1 MTPSP
6 QSIAIERFFR
16 SGLRLNH
23 LRLLVSLARLGQ
35 VKKVAAA
42 LNVTQPA
49 VSKQIAEMEAA
60 LQMPLV
66 MRSGRQLA
74 FTDAGEI
81 LVKRGM
87 EILLQIEHGRA
98 ELDGLVTGA
107 AGRVAIGA
115 VPTVTQ
121 SLLPKAIALFQAQAP
136 HAVVTLEESTTDK
149 LFPLLADGTFDLVI
163 CRTPPPLDK
172 AMFREVLLGN
182 DPYVV
187 VCGRQHPMAQRQRIR
202 WRDLNGCKWVLPPA
216 LSAIHGALMDML
228 AAHAIS
234 LPAGCMVS
242 SSLQAL
248 RGLLASTP
256 AVALMPASIA
266 RDRIHNGTL
275 KMLPLELPGPGA
287 TIRAVS
293 RQSDPLEATALM
305 LHCLRQAFGG

>member
-1 MTPSP
+1 MTASP

-16 SGLRLNH
+16 LGLRLNH

-66 MRSGRQLA
+66 MRNGRQLA
-74 FTDAGEI
+74 FTEAGEI

-115 VPTVTQ
+115 VPTVTH
-121 SLLPKAIALFQAQAP
+121 SLPKAIALFQAQTP
-136 HAVVTLEESTTDK
+136 DVTLTLVEGTTDK

-163 CRTPPPLDK
+163 SRTPPALDTS
-172 AMFREVLLGN
+172 MFREMLLGS

-187 VCGRQHPMAQRQRIR
+187 VCGRQHPLAQRQRVR
-202 WRDLNGCKWVLPPA
+202 WRDLAGFKWVLPPA
-216 LSAIHGALMDML
+216 FSAIHGTLMDML
-228 AAHAIS
+228 SAHGIA
-234 LPAGCMVS
+234 LPPGCMIWS
-242 SSLQAL
+242 AMHAL
-248 RGLLASTP
+248 PEFLPRTQTL
-256 AVALMPASIA
+256 ALMPGSIA
-266 RDRIHNGTL
+266 RNPIYGGTL
-275 KMLPLELPGPGA
+275 TVLPLELPGPGA
-287 TIRAVS
+287 TVRAVS
-293 RQSDPLEATALM
+293 RQADPPEATALM
-305 LHCLRQAFGG
+305 LNCLKQAFAG